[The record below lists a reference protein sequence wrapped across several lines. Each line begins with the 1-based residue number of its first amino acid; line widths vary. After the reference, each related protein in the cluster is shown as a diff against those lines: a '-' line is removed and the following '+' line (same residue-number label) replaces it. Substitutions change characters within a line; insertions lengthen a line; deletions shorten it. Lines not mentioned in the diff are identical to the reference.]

1 MKNQTYVVLPGK
13 FAQCNRVDVLVEDKR
28 QGDGKVEHVET
39 LGTECVRKNFDGVR
53 HDEGS
58 ERKTR
63 KER

>member
-39 LGTECVRKNFDGVR
+39 LGTELVRQDLDSV
-53 HDEGS
+53 
-58 ERKTR
+58 
-63 KER
+63 